1 MRLIR
6 KLPRLA
12 ARVPEGH
19 KGDYGHVLVVAG
31 SRSMNGA
38 AFLAIQS
45 AMRAGAG
52 LVHLA
57 TPLPS
62 AAVIAPMAPCC
73 IVHPMPAS
81 PDGSMSDQARG
92 HIGELAK
99 NASVVAIGPGLTTS
113 PETRRLVIALT
124 QELDRPIVLDADGL
138 NAIVDNLY
146 AIDRVGKPMV
156 LTPHPGE
163 MARLAGL
170 PSTADVQGNRVKT
183 AMLFAQRYEIIVV
196 LKGHG
201 TIVTDG
207 NSMFVNPTGNPGM
220 ASGGTGDV
228 LTGVISALI
237 AQGLTPFDAAVLGV
251 YVHGLAGD
259 LAAKQKGLVS
269 LIATDLID
277 SLPGAFLELEKVDYQ
292 VALPG

>member
-6 KLPRLA
+6 KLPRLSPRA
-12 ARVPEGH
+12 AESN
-19 KGDYGHVLVVAG
+19 KGDYGRVLVVAG

-38 AFLAIQS
+38 AFLASQG
-45 AMRAGAG
+45 ALRAGAG

-57 TPLPS
+57 TPLAS
-62 AAVIAPMAPCC
+62 ADILAPILPCAL
-73 IVHPMPAS
+73 VHPMPS
-81 PDGSMSDQARG
+81 TQNGSISDQAKG
-92 HIGELAK
+92 PIIELVK
-99 NASVVAIGPGLTTS
+99 NASVLAMGPGLTTAQ
-113 PETRRLVIALT
+113 ETKRLVAGLL
-124 QELDRPIVLDADGL
+124 QEVDRPIVLDADGL
-138 NAIVDNLY
+138 NVIVHDLY
-146 AIDRVGKPMV
+146 AIDRLGKPLV

-183 AMLFAQRYEIIVV
+183 AMLFAQRYELIIV

-207 NSMFVNPTGNPGM
+207 SSMFVNPTGNPGM
-220 ASGGTGDV
+220 ATGGAGDV
-228 LTGVISALI
+228 LTGIIAALI
-237 AQGLTPFDAAVLGV
+237 GQGLSAFDACVLSV

-259 LAAKQKGLVS
+259 LAAKQKGQVS
-269 LIATDLID
+269 LIASDIID
-277 SLPGAFLELEKVDYQ
+277 FLPNAFLELERVDYQ